1 MELLKIY
8 INKYSNILIFTLI
21 VSVFAPLN
29 IFYKNYQNLLFDSST
44 FNIIIF
50 SSFLIF
56 LMLFALLLI
65 FKKIHSIIFF
75 FNSYFILI
83 LIASDFIGSNKS
95 FYTLIIL
102 DIIIL
107 LISYFGLKFF
117 KKKLTIFFFFLFC
130 SMSVNIALNTVE
142 TYKKNRNLFIVNEN
156 PNIEKEKNNIL
167 MNNVY
172 HIVLDAFQYDT
183 FVKLKEKNKIFI
195 PSEFLFLENFFSEFN
210 STNLSM
216 GLLLDQNN
224 KNKIDYNESKLLK
237 NLYENNVNIHLYTKN
252 EPESK
257 FALVHRNTHDYKT
270 IHNKTENYFNTIIL
284 LFDYTFLNLSPTTL
298 KKYLEKYRFEPKMGL
313 YGFSISNWF
322 KKKVLR
328 VADEKQNKPSIVDW
342 PYWSVKVF
350 NQLIKDEPQRSNK
363 NNYVFA
369 HLIIP
374 HGPYVLDNKG
384 NFYKNNSQKLNL
396 MQRYENQ
403 AEYSIKLMNL
413 FFEELKKN
421 KRYDNSL
428 IIIHSDHGY
437 FFSKKDIL
445 NDTYTKPISSTNF
458 GPLEFNKISNVD
470 EFINSWGKGILL
482 IKMPKNKKINLNKK
496 DYFQLRHIKN
506 LVEDNFS
513 IEKKNLSSHILHY
526 ISNDENNITDYNL
539 FHLNKNSKKWEY
551 KENFKKE
558 LLKIEDNIY
567 VK

>member
-1 MELLKIY
+1 MKLLNIL

-21 VSVFAPLN
+21 ICVYAPLD
-29 IFYKNYQNLLFDSST
+29 IFYKNYQILLFDSSI

-50 SSFLIF
+50 SSLVIFLILLAF
-56 LMLFALLLI
+56 LLI
-65 FKKIHSIIFF
+65 LKKIHSIIFF

-83 LIASDFIGSNKS
+83 LIASDFIGNNKS
-95 FYTLIIL
+95 LYTLIIL

-107 LISYFGLKFF
+107 LISYCGLKFF
-117 KKKLTIFFFFLFC
+117 KKTLTIFFFFLFC
-130 SMSVNIALNTVE
+130 SMSVNFILNTWE
-142 TYKKNRNLFIVNEN
+142 TYKKTKNLFIVNDN
-156 PNIEKEKNNIL
+156 LNYGKSKNDIS

-183 FVKLKEKNKIFI
+183 FVKLVEKKKIFI
-195 PSEFLFLENFFSEFN
+195 PDEFLILENFFSEFN

-216 GLLLDQNN
+216 GVLLDQNN
-224 KNKIDYNESKLLK
+224 KSKIDYNDSKLLK
-237 NLYENNVNIHLYTKN
+237 DLYNNDINIHLYTKN
-252 EPESK
+252 EPGSK
-257 FALVHRNTHDYKT
+257 YALVHRNTHDYKT
-270 IHNKTENYFNTIIL
+270 ISNKTENYFNTIIL

-322 KKKVLR
+322 KKKIPR
-328 VADEKQNKPSIVDW
+328 VPDEQRNKPSIVDW

-350 NQLIKDEPQRSNK
+350 NQLIKDEAQRSNK

-384 NFYKNNSQKLNL
+384 NFYKSDSIKLDL

-413 FFEELKKN
+413 FFKELKKN
-421 KRYDNSL
+421 KRYNNSL

-458 GPLEFNKISNVD
+458 GPLEFNKITNID
-470 EFINSWGKGILL
+470 EFINSWGKGVLL
-482 IKMPKNKKINLNKK
+482 VKPPKNKIINLNRK
-496 DYFQLRHIKN
+496 DYFQLRHVKNIIK
-506 LVEDNFS
+506 DNFS
-513 IEKKNLSSHILHY
+513 IKKKNLSNDILHY

-539 FHLNKNSKKWEY
+539 FRLNKYSKKWEY
-551 KENFKKE
+551 IENVKKD
-558 LLKIEDNIY
+558 LLKIEDNFY